1 MPLKPCWLQI
11 GRSAPPMPL
20 SSRPIPHANSAR
32 PRIANL
38 SSRSS
43 SGGSWV
49 DEFAVV
55 ELGGRSFVG
64 LGQREAEADGGL
76 RLLDLGIAS
85 FPVPKGTPTTSWP
98 QSRHTSTS
106 IFPKSQVDGLI
117 FAAALFVELW
127 CLRRAAEG
135 RDSNE
140 GDFPRLC
147 HLTAAVRRLGMRW
160 RKDAA
165 KNSSEP
171 PLAGR
176 LPPSRR
182 LSTTEAS

>member
-1 MPLKPCWLQI
+1 
-11 GRSAPPMPL
+11 MPL

-43 SGGSWV
+43 GGGGGVSSSRV

-85 FPVPKGTPTTSWP
+85 FAVPEGTPATS
-98 QSRHTSTS
+98 
-106 IFPKSQVDGLI
+106 
-117 FAAALFVELW
+117 
-127 CLRRAAEG
+127 
-135 RDSNE
+135 
-140 GDFPRLC
+140 
-147 HLTAAVRRLGMRW
+147 
-160 RKDAA
+160 
-165 KNSSEP
+165 
-171 PLAGR
+171 
-176 LPPSRR
+176 
-182 LSTTEAS
+182 